1 MIFYGKQ
8 SIDENDIDAVK
19 VIGDVQRISSLP
31 NPAERQE
38 ICKAAVA
45 LVTATAYLAPQYSA
59 THFSNFSI
67 AGPCVKK
74 SDFKTSTTA
83 SANCGRYCGAD
94 VDFVHL
100 TRLTSQ
106 MYRHYYSRLY
116 LCRLLFFLQLGNT
129 HVICRWTK
137 SINCHRNMGLK

>member
-1 MIFYGKQ
+1 MLYVDG
-8 SIDENDIDAVK
+8 SISTKSTSAPQYLPQLADAVK

-83 SANCGRYCGAD
+83 SIS
-94 VDFVHL
+94 F
-100 TRLTSQ
+100 SS
-106 MYRHYYSRLY
+106 M
-116 LCRLLFFLQLGNT
+116 LCFP
-129 HVICRWTK
+129 
-137 SINCHRNMGLK
+137 

>member
-1 MIFYGKQ
+1 MAKEIKFNIEARDLMKKGV
-8 SIDENDIDAVK
+8 DELADAVK

-83 SANCGRYCGAD
+83 SIS
-94 VDFVHL
+94 F
-100 TRLTSQ
+100 SS
-106 MYRHYYSRLY
+106 M
-116 LCRLLFFLQLGNT
+116 LCFP
-129 HVICRWTK
+129 
-137 SINCHRNMGLK
+137 